1 MNRLEIKALAKE
13 QIRGNIGALF
23 VVTLVVFVVMFAL
36 SFVAALV
43 PIVGPIAYDI
53 IVAPALS
60 LSLIMVYVN
69 LVKGKKPEAGDAF
82 AGFYDC
88 WSAFK
93 VSFLT
98 SLFITLWS
106 FLFVIPGFIKMF
118 SYSMSMY
125 ILAENKG
132 MPALE
137 AIRRSKEMMHG
148 HKMDLFVLMLSFI
161 GWILLVMVTFGIAAI
176 WVVPYME
183 TTMVNFYNKIK
194 PQEAITVD
202 FDALEEMPVTYDVA
216 PEVAVEE
223 VPVEEVVAEEVTVE
237 EVVEETPTPE
247 AEPET
252 TEE

>member
-1 MNRLEIKALAKE
+1 MNRAEIKALAKE
-13 QIRGNIGALF
+13 QIKGNIGALF
-23 VVTLVVFVVMFAL
+23 VVNLVIFVVMFAL
-36 SFVAALV
+36 SLVAGFIPV
-43 PIVGPIAYDI
+43 VGQLAYSVIA
-53 IVAPALS
+53 APALG

-93 VSFLT
+93 VTFFTGLFTFLWT
-98 SLFITLWS
+98 LLFI
-106 FLFVIPGFIKMF
+106 IPGYIKMF
-118 SYSMSMY
+118 SYSMAMY
-125 ILAENKG
+125 VLAENKG

-137 AIRRSKEMMHG
+137 AIKKSKEMMHG
-148 HKMDLFVLMLSFI
+148 HKMDLFVLGLSFI
-161 GWILLVMVTFGIAAI
+161 GWILLVMITFGIAGIWAI
-176 WVVPYME
+176 PYME

-202 FDALEEMPVTYDVA
+202 FDALEEEPEQASPVA
-216 PEVAVEE
+216 PVIEEAPVEEAPVVEAEE
-223 VPVEEVVAEEVTVE
+223 VPVEEA
-237 EVVEETPTPE
+237 PE